1 MGKLE
6 GVLVFKNEKG
16 MTLIELLAALAL
28 MSIIIALIGSA
39 HIFGQK
45 QYRNQTEEINYQEQV
60 RYVMAAI
67 TKEIRS
73 SEADQVSVISINEI
87 TIDTNNYKFSEKP
100 NIYKNSTVLSDQI
113 SNFVVDEV
121 DGKIEISISSLPN
134 RNGKIE
140 TLSTVIYL
148 RE

>member
-1 MGKLE
+1 M
-6 GVLVFKNEKG
+6 FKNEKG
-16 MTLIELLAALAL
+16 MTLVELLAALAL

-60 RYVMAAI
+60 RYVMATI

-73 SEADQVSVISINEI
+73 TESDKVMITNEI
-87 TIDTNNYKFSEKP
+87 NKITLGTTSYKLDQP
-100 NIYKNSTVLSDQI
+100 NFYKNSTVLSDKI
-113 SNFVVDEV
+113 SNFIINEE
-121 DGKIEISISSLPN
+121 DGKIEVSISSLPN

>member
-6 GVLVFKNEKG
+6 GVLMFKNEKG

-60 RYVMAAI
+60 RYVMATI

-73 SEADQVSVISINEI
+73 TEADQVSVISENEI
-87 TIDTNNYKFSEKP
+87 TIGTNSYELVQPIF
-100 NIYKNSTVLSDQI
+100 YKNSTVLSDQI
-113 SNFVVDEV
+113 SDFNIVEK
-121 DGKIEISISSLPN
+121 DGKLEILISSLQN

>member
-6 GVLVFKNEKG
+6 GELMFKNEKG
-16 MTLIELLAALAL
+16 MTLVELLAALAL

-60 RYVMAAI
+60 RYVMATI

-73 SEADQVSVISINEI
+73 TESDKVMITNEI
-87 TIDTNNYKFSEKP
+87 NKITLGTTSYKLDQP
-100 NIYKNSTVLSDQI
+100 NFYKNSTVLSDKI
-113 SNFVVDEV
+113 SNFIINEE
-121 DGKIEISISSLPN
+121 DGKIEVSISSLPN

>member
-1 MGKLE
+1 M
-6 GVLVFKNEKG
+6 FKNEKG

-60 RYVMAAI
+60 RYVMATI

-73 SEADQVSVISINEI
+73 TEADQVSVISENEI
-87 TIDTNNYKFSEKP
+87 TIGTNSYELVQPIF
-100 NIYKNSTVLSDQI
+100 YKNSTVLSDQI
-113 SNFVVDEV
+113 SDFNIVEK
-121 DGKIEISISSLPN
+121 DGKLEILISSLQN

>member
-60 RYVMAAI
+60 RYVMATI

-73 SEADQVSVISINEI
+73 TEADQVSVISDNEI
-87 TIDTNNYKFSEKP
+87 TIGANNYELVQP
-100 NIYKNSTVLSDQI
+100 NFYENSTVLSDHI
-113 SNFVVDEV
+113 SNFILDEE

-148 RE
+148 RK

>member
-1 MGKLE
+1 M
-6 GVLVFKNEKG
+6 FKNEKG

-60 RYVMAAI
+60 RYVMATI

-73 SEADQVSVISINEI
+73 TEADLVSVTSDTNEI
-87 TIDTNNYKFSEKP
+87 TIGTNSYELEQP
-100 NIYKNSTVLSDQI
+100 NFYENSTVISDQI
-113 SNFVVDEV
+113 SSFNIDKE